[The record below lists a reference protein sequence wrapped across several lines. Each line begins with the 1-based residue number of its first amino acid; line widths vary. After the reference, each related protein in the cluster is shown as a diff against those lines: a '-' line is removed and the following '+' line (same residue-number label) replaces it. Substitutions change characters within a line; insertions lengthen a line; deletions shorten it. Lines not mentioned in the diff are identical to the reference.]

1 VALNR
6 ASYRRVPDL
15 YVVGGVLELLDG
27 SVMWLQIMNP
37 FEREEAQHD
46 AAVVRSRLMLAL
58 KDSADSDE
66 MAQVR
71 SMYIDLGRDGV
82 IAQLLES
89 KKVELFIEV
98 MDDMRTEDDWRERIE
113 ILQRNDDISTLPTEM
128 EQNYL
133 IEMQQAYALEV
144 AKRLESAVMV
154 DSEILEETSEESLY
168 EQYRDWYLEQRGG
181 TLGMGEYRLT
191 EMWYACRAC
200 VASKTDGEWDHS
212 GCEGHQIRVFE
223 SKDDV
228 KHLPEKLQAV
238 IVARLM
244 ELEMTERE
252 AKN

>member
-71 SMYIDLGRDGV
+71 SMFVESGRGSIED
-82 IAQLLES
+82 QLLES
-89 KKVELFIEV
+89 KKVDLFIEV

-113 ILQRNDDISTLPTEM
+113 ILQRNEDISTLPTEM

-154 DSEILEETSEESLY
+154 DKEELAELTEDALY
-168 EQYRDWYLEQRGG
+168 ARYTDWYLDQRGG
-181 TLGMGEYRLT
+181 ALGMGEYRLT

-200 VASKTDGEWDHS
+200 IGVKTDGGWDHS

-223 SKDDV
+223 SKDEV
-228 KHLPEKLQAV
+228 KHLPEKLQTD